1 MLLCPYKRQI
11 SMLRLI
17 ALQGIR
23 AHKNVEHLQHRYNV
37 MYRDR
42 SHVVEFLLQLENKR
56 QIMQNN
62 VETQR
67 KHMDSLYIGS
77 LSNLA
82 FPMACFTCIV
92 TSVNRENPM
101 KHSIELYV
109 LYGQGKHL

>member
-1 MLLCPYKRQI
+1 
-11 SMLRLI
+11 
-17 ALQGIR
+17 
-23 AHKNVEHLQHRYNV
+23 

-42 SHVVEFLLQLENKR
+42 SRVVEFLLQLENKR

-67 KHMDSLYIGS
+67 KHMDSSYIGS